1 MTDNIIQ
8 TDERYMRRCLDLASM
23 AEGHTS
29 PNPMVGS
36 VIVCDGRIIG
46 EGYHR
51 KAGTPHAEVNAVES
65 VTDKALLC
73 RSTLYVNLE
82 PCAHWG
88 RTPPCAKLIIDSRI
102 PEVVVGCVD
111 TFSAVSGKGIEM
123 MREAG
128 VNVRVGVLEEECRRL
143 NRRFFTY
150 HEKRRPYIILKWAE
164 SADGYI
170 DASPTSAQRP
180 VWLTNDACRRL
191 VHKQRTTEGAV
202 VIGVNTAL
210 LDNPSLTPRMWKGAQ
225 PLRVII
231 DPRLRA
237 PETLTLLSDELPTL
251 ILNAERDAELAPG
264 KTLRRI
270 DFGRG
275 GVGAVL
281 DELYRMQIQ
290 SIIVE
295 GGSVTLRHF
304 IDEGLWDE
312 AWRYRGKAYLADGVR
327 APRLRYDPQ
336 EIKQM
341 RTLIIDDAMLDII
354 EKKH

>member
-1 MTDNIIQ
+1 
-8 TDERYMRRCLDLASM
+8 
-23 AEGHTS
+23 
-29 PNPMVGS
+29 
-36 VIVCDGRIIG
+36 
-46 EGYHR
+46 
-51 KAGTPHAEVNAVES
+51 
-65 VTDKALLC
+65 
-73 RSTLYVNLE
+73 
-82 PCAHWG
+82 
-88 RTPPCAKLIIDSRI
+88 
-102 PEVVVGCVD
+102 VVVGCVD

-210 LDNPSLTPRMWKGAQ
+210 LDNPSLTSRMWKGAQ

-237 PETLTLLSDELPTL
+237 PETLTLLSDELPAL

-341 RTLIIDDAMLDII
+341 RTLTIDDAMLDII